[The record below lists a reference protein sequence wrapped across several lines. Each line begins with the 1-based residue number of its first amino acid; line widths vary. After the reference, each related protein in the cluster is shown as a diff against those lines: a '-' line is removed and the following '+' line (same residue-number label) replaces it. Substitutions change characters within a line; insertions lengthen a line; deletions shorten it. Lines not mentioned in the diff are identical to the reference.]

1 MIETIN
7 NYTFKSFKNYS
18 SPNQEEK
25 FKQKIFF
32 WDTMIKLKSLY
43 LNEF

>member
-25 FKQKIFF
+25 FKQKNIFLGYN
-32 WDTMIKLKSLY
+32 DKVKIALSK
-43 LNEF
+43 